1 MFISE
6 ALAQTAGAAG
16 APASPMGDI
25 GFFVPLI
32 LVFGVF
38 YFLMIR
44 PQQRKQKEHQAMVRA
59 AKRGDRILTSGG
71 ILGVITKANDA
82 DNDVEVEIA
91 QGIRVRVVRTAISD
105 VINPTAGAA
114 KPAAKD
120 AKDKDAKA
128 AKDATKQGAN
138 DA

>member
-1 MFISE
+1 MDGLLQF
-6 ALAQTAGAAG
+6 
-16 APASPMGDI
+16 APLVLI
-25 GFFVPLI
+25 FV
-32 LVFGVF
+32 VF

-59 AKRGDRILTSGG
+59 AKRGDRIVTSGG

-91 QGIRVRVVRTAISD
+91 QGIKVRVVRSAISD
-105 VINPTAGAA
+105 IVNRTPEAA
-114 KPAAKD
+114 KTVTKDGAKD
-120 AKDKDAKA
+120 SKSTKD
-128 AKDATKQGAN
+128 TSKQGAN

>member
-1 MFISE
+1 MFVSE
-6 ALAQTAGAAG
+6 ALAQTVEPSGGTA

-32 LVFGVF
+32 LVFIVMWF
-38 YFLMIR
+38 FMIR
-44 PQQRKQKEHQAMVRA
+44 PQQKKQKEHQAMVRA
-59 AKRGDRILTSGG
+59 AKRGDRIVTSGG
-71 ILGVITKANDA
+71 IIGQITKANDA

-91 QGIRVRVVRTAISD
+91 SGVKIRVMRHAIAD
-105 VINPTAGAA
+105 IVNRNAEAA

-120 AKDKDAKA
+120 SKESKE
-128 AKDATKQGAN
+128 GAN